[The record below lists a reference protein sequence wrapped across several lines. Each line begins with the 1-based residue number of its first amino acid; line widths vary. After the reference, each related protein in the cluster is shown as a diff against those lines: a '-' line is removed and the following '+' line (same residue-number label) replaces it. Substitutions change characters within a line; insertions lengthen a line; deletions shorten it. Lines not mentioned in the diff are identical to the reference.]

1 METQSMPAEATPAVV
16 PAAPTD
22 AVAAGL
28 VLGDPVALAARLE
41 TYTRAREI
49 FVDWLFNRLV
59 PGNDFM
65 LIHRKVGPR
74 GNKTECPNAADAKSP
89 ACPTC
94 KGRATLCKPGSE
106 KITGLL
112 QLRPRFRRDG
122 ETWEMMGS
130 EAGLVTLV
138 CELVTPGDLVV
149 AEGRGARHRDSD
161 FGDVNKTV
169 KMVQKSAQTDAVL
182 RFGGLSEIFT
192 QDLEDMPG
200 WAREGDEAPAPFD
213 TPRRQ
218 PAEPTAAAATP
229 QHQQGDL
236 ADALRRS
243 VAEAAA
249 KKAAAESPRPA
260 APRPA
265 SSSSSA
271 AADEPRPDDALSK
284 ARLGRLMA
292 LVHEAVEAADVPS
305 DAHEEMFGR
314 ALDWLRGWVATTQGR
329 RHLAHA
335 SYRQYDALCD
345 QVGPAVNAA
354 LQGERRPAPR
364 LVRRAY
370 SPPRRRS

>member
-1 METQSMPAEATPAVV
+1 METQSMPAEAAPAVI
-16 PAAPTD
+16 PEAAPD
-22 AVAAGL
+22 ALAAGL

-41 TYTRAREI
+41 TYTKAREI
-49 FVDWLFNRLV
+49 FLEWLFNRLV
-59 PGNDFM
+59 AGNDYM
-65 LIHRKVGPR
+65 LIHRKVGAR
-74 GNKTECPNAADAKSP
+74 GQKTECPNAGDAKSP
-89 ACPTC
+89 ACATC
-94 KGRATLCKPGSE
+94 KRRATLCKPGTE

-112 QLRPRFRRDG
+112 QLRPRFRRDVD
-122 ETWEMMGS
+122 TWEMMGS

-149 AEGRGARHRDSD
+149 AEGRGARHRDAD

-169 KMVQKSAQTDAVL
+169 KMAQKSAQTDAVL

-200 WAREGDEAPAPFD
+200 WAREGEDAPAGFEAPRRESAKPAAPPP
-213 TPRRQ
+213 PR
-218 PAEPTAAAATP
+218 EP
-229 QHQQGDL
+229 QQGDL

-243 VAEAAA
+243 LAEAAA
-249 KKAAAESPRPA
+249 KKAAAEGSGPRPA

-265 SSSSSA
+265 SSSSSG
-271 AADEPRPDDALSK
+271 DEPRPDDALSK

-292 LVHEAVEAADVPS
+292 LVHEAVEAADVPT
-305 DAHEEMFGR
+305 DAHEEIFNR

-345 QVGPAVNAA
+345 QVGPAVEAA
-354 LQGERRPAPR
+354 LHGERRPAPR
-364 LVRRAY
+364 LVRRSY
-370 SPPRRRS
+370 SPPRRRF